1 MTSAKSSS
9 APLLARELIA
19 ASIPSPTADADT
31 RRYLFDGCAI
41 AVFLFGRNISD
52 PQQTL
57 SLTDALR
64 EVGGPEFP
72 VSADLDG
79 GYAWRI
85 RPEATH

>member
-41 AVFLFGRNISD
+41 AVCLFGRNISD

-64 EVGGPEFP
+64 AVGGPDIP
-72 VSADLDG
+72 VSTDLEG

>member
-1 MTSAKSSS
+1 MTSNNANS
-9 APLLARELIA
+9 ASLLARELIA
-19 ASIPSPTADADT
+19 ASIPGPTADADT

-41 AVFLFGRNISD
+41 AVCLFGRNISD

-64 EVGGPEFP
+64 AVGGPDIP
-72 VSADLDG
+72 VSTDLEG